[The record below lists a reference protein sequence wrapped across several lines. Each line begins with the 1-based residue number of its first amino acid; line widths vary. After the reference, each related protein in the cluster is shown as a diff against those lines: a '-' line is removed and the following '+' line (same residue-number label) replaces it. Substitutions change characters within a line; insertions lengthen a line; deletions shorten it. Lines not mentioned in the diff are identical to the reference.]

1 MANYRKAIGRAAVTG
16 ARGQRYLPPLNLTL
30 RLDQL
35 ARVFELADR
44 DGVSESDVIRELVDE
59 AFAARRFIEEAL
71 ASRESRRLELRDADP
86 LSDFAPIEE
95 SRTARTRATA
105 RRRDII

>member
-30 RLDQL
+30 RLDQI

-44 DGVSESDVIRELVDE
+44 DGMSASDVVRELIDE
-59 AFAARRFIEEAL
+59 AFAARRFIDDAL
-71 ASRESRRLELRDADP
+71 ASRESRRVELRDADP
-86 LSDFAPIEE
+86 LPDFAPIKE
-95 SRTARTRATA
+95 SRTARTRATT
-105 RRRDII
+105 RRRNVI

>member
-16 ARGQRYLPPLNLTL
+16 SRGQRYLPPLNMTL

-35 ARVFELADR
+35 DRAFELADR
-44 DGVSESDVIRELVDE
+44 DRIPVEDVVCELVDE
-59 AFAARRFIEEAL
+59 AFAARRFIDEAL
-71 ASRESRRLELRDADP
+71 ASRKSRLLDWRDAD
-86 LSDFAPIEE
+86 LSDLAPIEE
-95 SRTARTRATA
+95 NRTARTRATA